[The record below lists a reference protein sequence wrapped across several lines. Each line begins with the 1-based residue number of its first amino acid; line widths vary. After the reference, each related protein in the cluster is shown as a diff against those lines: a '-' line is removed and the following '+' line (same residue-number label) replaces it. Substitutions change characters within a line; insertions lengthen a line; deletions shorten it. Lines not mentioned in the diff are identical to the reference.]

1 MHAVRLHTFGP
12 AENLT
17 YEKVEDP
24 RPTAGQVR
32 IAVAAAGVHL
42 VDTAIRA
49 GEKGPLPELPALPT
63 VPGREV
69 AGTVES
75 VGAGVS
81 ADWLGKRVV
90 THIGFAPGGYAELTV
105 TDEARLHELPE
116 GLDFAE
122 AVALIGTGRTTMGI
136 LQFVELDKESVVVIP
151 AAAGGIGTLL
161 VQYAKH
167 AGATVVGLAGGPA
180 KVARVRDNGA
190 DLAVDYTDA
199 GWPDEVRAYLKGLGG
214 DGADEGGRGDGGH
227 ADGGRGN
234 DSRTDD
240 SRGDGGRGGGGR
252 TATVVFDGVGGAVG
266 RAAVELLGAGGTH
279 VTFGWS
285 GKEGPVALGEDERA
299 ERGITQV
306 SPLGAAMLERA
317 GGENPV
323 RVLELAALGAY
334 AEGYFTPSVQR
345 FPLREAAAAHRALE
359 SRGTSGKVVLIP

>member
-1 MHAVRLHTFGP
+1 MHAVRLHAFGP

-17 YEKVEDP
+17 YETVEDP

-32 IAVAAAGVHL
+32 IAVAATGVHL

-49 GEKGPLPELPALPT
+49 GDKGPMPELPALPT

-75 VGAGVS
+75 VGAGVP

-90 THIGFAPGGYAELTV
+90 AHIGFAPGGYAELTV
-105 TDEARLHELPE
+105 TDAARLHELPD
-116 GLDFAE
+116 GMDFAE
-122 AVALIGTGRTTMGI
+122 AVGLIGTGRTTMGI
-136 LQFVELDKESVVVIP
+136 LQFAELDEDSVVVIP
-151 AAAGGIGTLL
+151 SAAGGIGTLL

-199 GWPDEVRAYLKGLGG
+199 GWPDEVRAYFKGL
-214 DGADEGGRGDGGH
+214 
-227 ADGGRGN
+227 
-234 DSRTDD
+234 
-240 SRGDGGRGGGGR
+240 GDGGRGDAEGRNAGRGAGGR
-252 TATVVFDGVGGAVG
+252 GDAGRAATVVFDGVGGAVG
-266 RAAVELLGAGGTH
+266 RAAVDLLGAGGTH

-285 GKEGPVALGEDERA
+285 GKEGPVTLGEGELA

-306 SPLGAAMLERA
+306 NPLGPAMMQRA

-323 RVLELAALGAY
+323 RVLELAALEAY
-334 AEGYFTPSVQR
+334 AGGYFTPAVQR